1 MSEIGKVTQ
10 LLKRFR
16 GLAHDGRGSIAII
29 FGLTLIPIATLV
41 GVAVDYANVSRLN
54 ARLKAAAD
62 AAALSAVR
70 DYASYN
76 DLSLAQKKGTDVFN
90 SGLKNTTALQNAAI
104 SFRDTSS
111 GANVSLTATYSGTV
125 KTWFG
130 GFIRVDKVPLSGSAN
145 ASYAKPRYKTF
156 YFVINASES
165 MGIAATQADIDKLKT
180 LTPGSCALACHVPES
195 GATKSNQQ
203 IARENNVTLRLDVI
217 KTTIKDI
224 LTQVAADP
232 VSSAYFKFVIYP
244 FAYYR
249 GALGGPSSDFS
260 ALKSQVDTIDLSH
273 TQDPEGFTDHKKA
286 LQSLADTIETGGD
299 GSTAAK
305 AQNFIFLMTD
315 GVEDVANADK
325 RADTPYPFGPLNVGY
340 MDYTDCDYVRTKTQG
355 TVGVVYTTY
364 IPLPDSA
371 TYNATVGQFASGI
384 KPALQKCASA
394 TYFYEGTDGDQVAK
408 AMKTLFSQAS
418 STVRLTQ

>member
-1 MSEIGKVTQ
+1 MSEIRKVTQ

-16 GLAHDGRGSIAII
+16 GLAHDRRGSIAII
-29 FGLTLIPIATLV
+29 FGLTLIPMATLA

-62 AAALSAVR
+62 AAVLSAVR
-70 DYASYN
+70 DYVSTSN
-76 DLSLAQKKGTDVFN
+76 LSMAQKKGTDVFN
-90 SGLKNTTALQNAAI
+90 SDLKKTAALQDATI
-104 SFRDTSS
+104 SFKDTSS

-130 GFIRVDKVPLSGSAN
+130 GFIQVDKVPLSGSAN
-145 ASYAKPRYKTF
+145 ASYVKQRYKNF
-156 YFVINASES
+156 YFVVNASES

-180 LTPGSCALACHVPES
+180 LTPGSCALACHVPEN
-195 GATKSNQQ
+195 GAPKSNQQ

-217 KTTIKDI
+217 KTAIKDI

-249 GALGGPSSDFS
+249 GALGAPSSDFS
-260 ALKSQVDTIDLSH
+260 GLKSQVDAIDLSH
-273 TQDPEGFTDHKKA
+273 TVSPEGFTDHKKA
-286 LQSLADTIETGGD
+286 LQNLANTIGAGGD

-325 RADTPYPFGPLNVGY
+325 RVDTPYAFDPLNVGY

-364 IPLPDSA
+364 IPLPDSPA
-371 TYNATVGQFASGI
+371 YNATVGQFASSI

-394 TYFYEGTDGDQVAK
+394 TYFYEGTDGDQIAK
-408 AMKTLFSQAS
+408 AMKTLFSQATS
-418 STVRLTQ
+418 SVRLTQ